1 MIPALVAGGIA
12 AASLVSNIMNSNADR
27 KAREDARKQLSQDK
41 TQTTSEY
48 NQLLRDID
56 DYYNRR
62 GGLGTKQDVDN
73 YRDAIAGYDP
83 NSFVYDLNDPNNQF
97 NYNKSVNDFI
107 NPLRDKIVQ
116 NEIEGVQHSA
126 AGAGLGRG
134 SGAAQAIAESVA
146 NKDEE
151 LYRLA
156 QQDYRDDRDFAYRKY
171 NDFTTAMQNN
181 LDRLRAAT
189 DTKMTMQGNLANDYY
204 SVMDSAQSDRLKAR
218 QDKLAADMTY
228 SQAMAGLY

>member
-83 NSFVYDLNDPNNQF
+83 NSFVYDLNDPRNQF

-228 SQAMAGLY
+228 AQAMAGLY

>member
-12 AASLVSNIMNSNADR
+12 AANLVSNIMNSNADR
-27 KAREDARKQLSQDK
+27 EARKDARKQLSQDK
-41 TQTTSEY
+41 TQTTNEY

-56 DYYNRR
+56 DYYDRR

-73 YRDAIAGYDP
+73 YRAAIAGYNP

-134 SGAAQAIAESVA
+134 SGAAQAIAEAVA

-228 SQAMAGLY
+228 AQAMAGLY